1 MADVASTTDD
11 QKRALLAAVAQQGSA
26 GAQAYQQY
34 ADSVASQRAAAVAA
48 AQQRSSLIN
57 AGPAATTDLA
67 GTATATSDPYAKDA
81 ATGATAYANESGRL
95 AQANSNYME
104 QLKAAIPLSAN
115 YAEGRIAAARSKKD
129 GADNPLAQFIAGL
142 GGEGLAKPQILAVI
156 QQALKEN
163 GDQQVAQR
171 TDQYNRDW
179 QGKPNGYAIPL
190 NALQNGVRADATG
203 PDAGRKAIN
212 ALETA
217 QGIPTGA
224 LSAFLGKESPD
235 YVAPP
240 KAPTAAA
247 KNKAALDD
255 VRKSAPYQS
264 QFSQMTEAYRT
275 FTDKKGKYKLS
286 ATQAKQKIAQTAR
299 ALPIYKDNED
309 AIEQAIK
316 DLR

>member
-26 GAQAYQQY
+26 GADAYKQY
-34 ADSVASQRAAAVAA
+34 ADSVAAQRAAAVAA
-48 AQQRSSLIN
+48 AQQRSSVIN
-57 AGPAATTDLA
+57 AGPAATSDLA
-67 GTATATSDPYAKDA
+67 GTATATADPYAKDA
-81 ATGATAYANESGRL
+81 ATGATAYANENGRL

-115 YAEGRIAAARSKKD
+115 YAEGRIEASKSKKA
-129 GADNPLAQFIAGL
+129 GADNALAQFIAGL
-142 GGEGLAKPQILAVI
+142 GGPDLAKPQILAVV
-156 QQALKEN
+156 QQALKDN

-179 QGKPNGYAIPL
+179 EGKPNGYAIPL
-190 NALQNGVRADATG
+190 GALQNGVRADATG
-203 PDAGRKAIN
+203 PEAGKTALNAI
-212 ALETA
+212 ETA
-217 QGIPTGA
+217 QGIPLGA
-224 LSAFLGKESPD
+224 LAAFLGKESPD

-247 KNKAALDD
+247 RNKASLNE
-255 VRKSAPYQS
+255 VRQSAPYQS
-264 QFSQMTEAYRT
+264 QFSQMTEAYKT
-275 FTDKKGKYKLS
+275 FTDKKGKYKMS
-286 ATQAKQKIAQTAR
+286 ATQAKQAIAKTAR
-299 ALPIYKDNED
+299 ALPIYKDNQD